1 MQFVPAMESLLLGY
15 LFGNVLFAYIFGKV
29 FRKVDIRQHG
39 NKNPGTLNSI
49 GVLGWPLTF
58 AVLIGDV
65 AKAIIPILIVR
76 RLLGLAPVYGQI
88 AGIGAILGHTFPF
101 WMGFR
106 GGKGTASAIGV
117 LLALDWRI
125 AIPFCIILVAP
136 SFLTNLS
143 VVGSY
148 SAYLSMP
155 LLYALLGHSANETIL
170 AAVTAALLIAIQI
183 PLLLRTIRGKQPS
196 IARSVFGRP

>member
-1 MQFVPAMESLLLGY
+1 MQFVPAMEALLLGY
-15 LFGNVLFAYIFGKV
+15 LSGNVLFAFIYGKV

-65 AKAIIPILIVR
+65 AKAVLPILIVR
-76 RLLGLAPVYGQI
+76 RLFGPAPVCGQL
-88 AGIGAILGHTFPF
+88 AGLGAILGHSFPF

-136 SFLTNLS
+136 SFITNLS

-155 LLYALLGHSANETIL
+155 LLYALLGHSSLETAL
-170 AAVTAALLIAIQI
+170 AAVTAAILIAIQV
-183 PLLLRTIRGKQPS
+183 PLLLRTIRGTQPS
-196 IARSVFGRP
+196 IARSVFGRQ